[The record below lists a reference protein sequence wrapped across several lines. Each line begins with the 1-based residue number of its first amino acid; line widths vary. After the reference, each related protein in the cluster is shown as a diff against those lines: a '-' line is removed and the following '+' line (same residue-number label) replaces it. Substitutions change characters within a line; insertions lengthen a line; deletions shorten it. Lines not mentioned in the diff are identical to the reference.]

1 MARRQRQMCIRD
13 RSIKFLKT
21 RIINFIFFYTKNY
34 HSLVLSIGFVKKIL
48 IFIAKKF
55 DINICESYIAA
66 Y

>member
-1 MARRQRQMCIRD
+1 MK
-13 RSIKFLKT
+13 SIKFLKT